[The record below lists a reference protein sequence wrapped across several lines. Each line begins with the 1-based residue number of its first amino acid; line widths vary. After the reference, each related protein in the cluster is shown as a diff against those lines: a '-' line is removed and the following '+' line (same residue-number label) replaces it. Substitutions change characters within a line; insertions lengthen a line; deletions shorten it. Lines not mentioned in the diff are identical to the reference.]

1 MNKDSIDNSG
11 HLMVIGPGAAPGHPH
26 TQPDARGTGGEAL
39 CEHLVLEM
47 PVLLKRIPANHFCWI
62 ELKLAAEVQVKS
74 NLGGSRTFLSF
85 FLFLK
90 IEFYFLY
97 FFGHATWLV
106 KS

>member
-47 PVLLKRIPANHFCWI
+47 PVLLKRIPANHFFRNACPPK
-62 ELKLAAEVQVKS
+62 EDSCKS
-74 NLGGSRTFLSF
+74 LLLN
-85 FLFLK
+85 
-90 IEFYFLY
+90 
-97 FFGHATWLV
+97 
-106 KS
+106 